1 MTVEAPSQ
9 THPLKSRQFGRRLLV
24 GVFLLALFSWLAL
37 RAPPD
42 NDSRLIAREF
52 LGMGTLLSVTVYR
65 DETQDSAAAERA
77 VDAVEAL
84 LTTYEH
90 RWSAWGDGEL
100 GTLNRALI
108 TGKAVDIPE
117 PMRPLFST
125 AARYGRASGGRFDVR
140 LGQLVEVW
148 GFNDEAHFRSEP
160 PAADAIARAV
170 ADLQA
175 APPLL
180 ESASQYGPAHDL
192 RFDFGAIAK
201 GDAVDQVIAHLREA
215 GYPNVIV
222 NAGGNLR
229 AAGERG
235 ERAWRIGIRH
245 PRPTP
250 QHPLLA
256 TLEIQGDE
264 AVVTSGDYERWFEY
278 QGQRYHH
285 LLDPRSGMP
294 ARGLQAVTVV
304 AANAALA
311 DAASTALFVAGPEDW
326 HGVAAALGL
335 DRVLVV
341 DSAGRVQATPALAS
355 RLRYADGIVATVAER
370 PSTP

>member
-1 MTVEAPSQ
+1 MTAEAPSPSH
-9 THPLKSRQFGRRLLV
+9 TLKSRQFGRRLLV

-37 RAPPD
+37 RAPPES
-42 NDSRLIAREF
+42 DSRLIAREF

-65 DETQDSAAAERA
+65 NEDQDAASAEQA

-84 LTTYEH
+84 LTAYER
-90 RWSAWGDGEL
+90 RWAAWGDGDL
-100 GTLNRALI
+100 GALNQAL
-108 TGKAVDIPE
+108 TEGKAVDIPE
-117 PMRPLFST
+117 PMRPLFSA

-140 LGQLVEVW
+140 LGRLVEVW

-160 PAADAIARAV
+160 PAADAIAQAL
-170 ADLQA
+170 AGLQA

-180 ESASQYGPAHDL
+180 DSTSRYGPAQNL

-201 GDAVDQVIAHLREA
+201 GDAVDQVVAHLREA

-229 AAGERG
+229 AAGVRG

-304 AANAALA
+304 ADNAALA
-311 DAASTALFVAGPEDW
+311 DAASTALFVAGAADW
-326 HGVAAALGL
+326 RDVAAALGL

-341 DSAGRVQATPALAS
+341 DGSGGVQATPALAA
-355 RLRYADGIVATVAER
+355 RLRYAEGVAATVAKQ
-370 PSTP
+370 PSSP